1 VIVLI
6 LIIGLVLLIWK
17 VTFIGLAV
25 ATACVAYCLRSP
37 VESSPH
43 PKPLGSH
50 LPWGAYVSRYPDMP
64 ARWNYRVELYLRDE
78 ITSQE
83 LVEDVTKA

>member
-43 PKPLGSH
+43 PKPLG
-50 LPWGAYVSRYPDMP
+50 GAL
-64 ARWNYRVELYLRDE
+64 EL
-78 ITSQE
+78 QG
-83 LVEDVTKA
+83 